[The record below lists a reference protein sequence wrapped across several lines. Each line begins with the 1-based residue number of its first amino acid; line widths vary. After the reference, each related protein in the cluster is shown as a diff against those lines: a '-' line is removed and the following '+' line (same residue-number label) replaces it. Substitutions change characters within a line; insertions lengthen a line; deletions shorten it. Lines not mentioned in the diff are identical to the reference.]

1 MEKVDEWKTVA
12 ATTTR
17 EIGRKRDS
25 LTVGPSWR
33 LWSVDLEVESSS
45 ILREYYD
52 LYFHTLDVL
61 RLSIVNIIR
70 VSF

>member
-1 MEKVDEWKTVA
+1 MS
-12 ATTTR
+12 
-17 EIGRKRDS
+17 GRLLLLQRHVRS
-25 LTVGPSWR
+25 GESAIPLTVGPSWR
-33 LWSVDLEVESSS
+33 LWSVNLEVESSS

-52 LYFHTLDVL
+52 LYFHTFDVL